1 MEVKAF
7 LGGLHVPHYKSFSE
21 KQPIKVA
28 SLPEEIIIP
37 LSQHIGAPC
46 QPLVKVGDR
55 VKAGEKIGEAE
66 SFVCAPVHASL
77 SGTVKAIEKRPIH
90 SGQMVE
96 CIVIEVDEQQESVG
110 YANNDV
116 EKMSKEEIIQAVKE
130 AGIVGMGGAAF
141 PTVVKIQPPPDK
153 PIDALIL
160 NGCECEPY
168 LTCDHRIMLEK
179 TDELLKGVKL
189 LQKVLDV
196 EKAFICIE
204 DNKPDAINALKEKN
218 DDPNI
223 VIMKTPT
230 KYPQGAEKQLIK
242 ATLGR
247 EVPPGGLPFDVG
259 ALVQNV
265 GTAVA
270 VYEAVKYNK
279 PLIERVVT
287 VTGQNIDQP
296 GNLLVKIGTPLEH
309 LLAEC
314 GGIKEGP
321 AKVIMGGPMTGV
333 AQSDLSVP
341 VVKGITGITVLPP
354 AMAYG
359 EPEYTDCVRCCKC
372 VESCPMLLYP
382 NLISIY
388 GEVGL
393 YEKAEKWNTMD
404 CIECG
409 ICAYVCPSERPIVK
423 FVQQAKPKI
432 QKLQASRK
440 NA

>member
-1 MEVKAF
+1 VEVKSF
-7 LGGLHVPHYKSFSE
+7 FGGLNVPHYKSFSE

-28 SLPEEIIIP
+28 SLPDEIIIP

-46 QPLVKVGDR
+46 QPLVKVGDQ
-55 VKAGEKIGEAE
+55 VKAGQKIGDSE

-77 SGTVKAIEKRPIH
+77 SGKVKAIEKRQIH
-90 SGQMVE
+90 SGQMVD
-96 CIVIEVDEQQESVG
+96 CIVIEVSEKQETID
-110 YANNDV
+110 YADNDLEYV
-116 EKMSKEEIIQAVKE
+116 TSEEIIQAIKE

-153 PIDALIL
+153 PVDSLIL

-179 TDELLKGVKL
+179 TDELLQGVKL
-189 LQKVLDV
+189 LQKVLNV
-196 EKAFICIE
+196 EKAYICVE
-204 DNKPDAINALKEKN
+204 DNKQDAIDVLKEKN

-223 VIMKTPT
+223 LIMKTPT

-242 ATLGR
+242 ATLNR

-270 VYEAVKYNK
+270 VYEAVKFNK

-287 VTGQNIDQP
+287 VTGQNISQP

-314 GGIKEGP
+314 GDIKMEP
-321 AKVIMGGPMTGV
+321 AKVVMGGPMTGV
-333 AQSDLSVP
+333 AQEDLSAP

-354 AMAYG
+354 EMAFG
-359 EPEYTDCVRCCKC
+359 ELEYSECVRCCKC
-372 VESCPMLLYP
+372 IEGCPMLLYP
-382 NLISIY
+382 NQISIY
-388 GEVGL
+388 GEAGM
-393 YEKAEKWNTMD
+393 YKAAEKWNTMD

-409 ICAYVCPSERPIVK
+409 ICAYVCPSQRPIVK
-423 FVQQAKPKI
+423 FVQEAKPEI
-432 QKLQASRK
+432 QKLQSSRK
-440 NA
+440 E